1 MCNQGWEPGV
11 WRWYFPDWP
20 EGAGGVELI
29 IVQGFNNYEEKAYIM
44 RLETEANISHN
55 DDVQLVY
62 QEKYF

>member
-1 MCNQGWEPGV
+1 M
-11 WRWYFPDWP
+11 
-20 EGAGGVELI
+20 
-29 IVQGFNNYEEKAYIM
+29 QGFNNYEEKAYIM